1 MLKKLKSLI
10 ALAFVLGT
18 TILAPATYANTTDSS
33 KLVEITNRMWTQ
45 VDVDGWYGGQ
55 CWDLTNF
62 YLILQGSQGIS
73 GGTGQA
79 GYIGHHY
86 QSQLEAEGFYV
97 KLNPELSELQ
107 AGDIVNI
114 TPGIGFSDP
123 YYGHTAIIKAVNPDG
138 SFTTLEQNS
147 EYGQIVAEYTRFY
160 QPGEVAS
167 KVSKLL
173 PEPKVEVK
181 EEKKA
186 QIAKKEKVSFS
197 KEYLKIKELQNID
210 KKVISIN

>member
-1 MLKKLKSLI
+1 MLKKIKAFI
-10 ALAFVLGT
+10 ALAFVFGT
-18 TILAPATYANTTDSS
+18 TVLSSTVTYANTTDSS

-62 YLILQGSQGIS
+62 YLLLQGSGGIS

-86 QSQLEAEGFYV
+86 KEQLEAEGFYV
-97 KLNPELSELQ
+97 KLHPELSELQ
-107 AGDIVNI
+107 VGDIVNI
-114 TPGIGFSDP
+114 TPGVGFSDP
-123 YYGHTAIIKAVNPDG
+123 YYGHTAIIKSVNPDG
-138 SFTTLEQNS
+138 SFTTLEQNA
-147 EYGQIVAEYTRFY
+147 EFGQVVAEYTRFY

-173 PEPKVEVK
+173 PEPKVE
-181 EEKKA
+181 EKKPEPVPA
-186 QIAKKEKVSFS
+186 VKKEVKFS
-197 KEYLKIKELQNID
+197 KEYLKLKEIQL
-210 KKVISIN
+210 KKGISIIE